1 MDKIRQNMTN
11 FIKTVKSAVDLTR
24 IPQQGM
30 IFIFSMG
37 NNVAVFPPI
46 SCFAYTHTCKTCTHI
61 LHPYK
66 LHKHITYL
74 GCVLVGV
81 VTISYTY
88 THTYV
93 KQRDTH
99 THAKY
104 TYISCTYTFKT
115 HNHTKY
121 KHTYKHTYILI
132 KHTDELSL
140 TTAEILMAT
149 IGFLAKS
156 EG

>member
-1 MDKIRQNMTN
+1 MTN

-104 TYISCTYTFKT
+104 TFKT

>member
-104 TYISCTYTFKT
+104 TFKT